1 MNNNKIQSPFIIK
14 FSNLIFSRNSFQNFF
29 IILLFLIIG
38 YLSFEL
44 YHNIYNIWG
53 KKNNLIIEE
62 KKKTDTIQV
71 EVLNGCGVE
80 KAGEIFTSYLRKNN
94 FDVIKTGNY
103 ISIDINNTLIIDRS
117 GNRNKAIIIA
127 DSLGIEHK
135 NVIQQLNKKYYLDV
149 SIIIGKD
156 LHKLKPYNLK
166 EGLIN

>member
-1 MNNNKIQSPFIIK
+1 MNNNKIKFPFKKK
-14 FSNLIFSRNSFQNFF
+14 FLNLIFSRNSFQNFF
-29 IILLFLIIG
+29 IILLILIIG
-38 YLSFEL
+38 YLSFDL
-44 YHNIYNIWG
+44 YQNIVHILS
-53 KKNNLIIEE
+53 KQNNFKEE
-62 KKKTDTIQV
+62 KKKPDTIQI

-94 FDVIKTGNY
+94 FDVIQTGNY

-117 GNRNKAIIIA
+117 GNIDKAVMIA

-135 NVIQQLNKKYYLDV
+135 NVIQQVNKKYYLDA

-156 LHKLKPYNLK
+156 LYKLKPYNLK